1 MRKMITKCI
10 TRTALSILL
19 AAGWA
24 TSASAGVLTYDGVT
38 FTATRTGS
46 TLSIEIDAAHP
57 SGGWANAKTIGA
69 IQIQDVGKFDSVSLI
84 QAPGAASGWVFMPQ
98 QLGTGGC
105 SGGLQPDKFACYSGT
120 HVALADDM
128 VFKFAFTGTKL
139 DLSDP
144 ALKVEF
150 FDADG
155 KKNGS
160 LLSQNIPTG
169 TSTGTGGEVPEP
181 ATTALVLGGIGL
193 MGLARRRKTA
203 AGSSAA

>member
-1 MRKMITKCI
+1 MNTKCI
-10 TRTALSILL
+10 TRSALALLL

-24 TSASAGVLTYDGVT
+24 SSASAGVLTYDGVT

-69 IQIQDVGKFDSVSLI
+69 IQVQGVGKFDSVSLT
-84 QAPGAASGWVFMPQ
+84 QAPGAASGWAFVGRE
-98 QLGTGGC
+98 LGGGGC
-105 SGGLQPDKFACYSGT
+105 AGGLQPDKFACYSGT

-128 VFKFAFTGTKL
+128 IFKFAFTGTKF
-139 DLSDP
+139 DLGDP
-144 ALKVEF
+144 SLKVLF

-160 LLSQNIPTG
+160 LLSQNIE
-169 TSTGTGGEVPEP
+169 TSTGTEVPEP
-181 ATTALVLGGIGL
+181 ATTALILGGIGL
-193 MGLARRRKTA
+193 MGLARRRKTRP
-203 AGSSAA
+203 